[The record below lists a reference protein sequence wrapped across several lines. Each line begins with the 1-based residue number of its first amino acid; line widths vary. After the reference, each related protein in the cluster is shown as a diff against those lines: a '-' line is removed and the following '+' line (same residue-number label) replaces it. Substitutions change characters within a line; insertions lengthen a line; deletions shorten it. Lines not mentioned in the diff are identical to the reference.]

1 MKKKKIE
8 HYSDK
13 EALEFHNSNKSGKIE
28 IIPSKPMTTKRD
40 LALAYSPG
48 VAAPV
53 RAISENPDAAY
64 DYTSKG
70 NLVAVISNGSAILGM
85 GNLGALASKPVMEGK
100 AVLFKRFA
108 DINSIDIEIDSSDSI
123 EIINSIKNI
132 AGSFGGIN
140 LEDIAAPDCFVI
152 EEKLKKILDIPV
164 FHDDQHGTA
173 IITTAALINAL
184 DISKKS
190 IKKIKVVV
198 NGAGAS
204 AIACTNLLKNTGVL
218 KKNIIMLDSKGVLY
232 RGRKNLNQWKSAHAI
247 ETKKRTLDEAI
258 DGADVFL
265 GLSSKSILS
274 KKMVKKMAKNPII
287 FACANPDPEITPEEV
302 EEVRDDAI
310 IATGRS
316 DYPNQ
321 VNNLIGFPYIF
332 RGALDVRAK
341 TINEEM
347 KVAAAKAIASLARE
361 RVPDEVVAAMGG
373 DRPTY
378 GKEYIIPSTFDPR
391 LISVIPLAVAKAA
404 IKSGVA
410 RKKIKNFETYAD
422 QLKQRLDPSVTIMQ
436 GINSQIKKT
445 QKRIVFTDGEDQNTL
460 KAAIA
465 FKKNSL
471 GIPILVA
478 NEKIVKKRL
487 QEIGYG
493 ENFDIEIVKS
503 KSKEKR
509 GKYLKY
515 IFKKLH
521 GDKGELEPDVYA
533 SYLKDCERIIKNDRV
548 VWGSCMVSCG
558 DADAMVTGNTRRYGQ
573 SLDKVLKVV
582 DSRPGEIMFGLN
594 MIVNK
599 GRTIFIGDTS
609 VHEYPTSAQMA
620 EIAISASRVVRL
632 FGFNPKVAFLS
643 HSTFGQPITSRTKHI
658 RDAVDILKEKKVD
671 FKFDGDMQPDVA
683 LNEEYKELYPSSEI
697 VGNANVLIM
706 PGQHSAAISYKIM
719 KTLGDAKVIGPLLI
733 GLGEAIEIA
742 PLRSSTSDILNLASV
757 AAYSA
762 GVIDYNKKN

>member
-1 MKKKKIE
+1 MKKNKIE

-13 EALEFHNSNKSGKIE
+13 EALEFHHKKKSGKIE
-28 IIPSKPMTTKRD
+28 IISSKPMTTKRD

-53 RAISENPDAAY
+53 RAISKNPDAAY

-70 NLVAVISNGSAILGM
+70 NLVAVISNGSAVLGM

-108 DINSIDIEIDSSDSI
+108 DINSIDIEIDSSNPD
-123 EIINSIKNI
+123 EIIKSIKNI

-140 LEDIAAPDCFVI
+140 LEDIAAPDCFII
-152 EEKLKKILDIPV
+152 EEKLKKILNIPV

-190 IKKIKVVV
+190 INKIKVVV

-204 AIACTNLLKNTGVL
+204 AIACTNLLKKTGVPS
-218 KKNIIMLDSKGVLY
+218 KNIIMLDSKGVLY
-232 RGRKNLNQWKSAHAI
+232 RGRDNLNQWKSAHAI
-247 ETKKRTLDEAI
+247 ETKKRNLDEAI
-258 DGADVFL
+258 DGAEVFL

-274 KKMVKKMAKNPII
+274 KKMIKKMSKNPII

-302 EEVRDDAI
+302 AEVRKDAI
-310 IATGRS
+310 VATGRS

-347 KVAAAKAIASLARE
+347 KIAAANAIAYLARE

-373 DRPTY
+373 ERPAY
-378 GKEYIIPSTFDPR
+378 GKDYIIPSTFDPR
-391 LISVIPLAVAKAA
+391 LISVIPVAVAKAA
-404 IKSGVA
+404 IKSGVS
-410 RKKIKNFETYAD
+410 RKKIEDFEIYSD

-436 GINSQIKKT
+436 GINNQIKKN
-445 QKRIVFTDGEDQNTL
+445 QKKVIFADGEDEETL
-460 KAAIA
+460 KATIA
-465 FKKNSL
+465 FKNSGL
-471 GIPILVA
+471 GIPIIIA
-478 NEKIVKKRL
+478 KEEIINKKL
-487 QEIGYG
+487 KEIGYN
-493 ENFDIEIVKS
+493 ENLNIQIINSKNKTLREKYVKFLF
-503 KSKEKR
+503 E
-509 GKYLKY
+509 
-515 IFKKLH
+515 KLH
-521 GDKGELEPDVYA
+521 RKEGLLERDCDKLI
-533 SYLKDCERIIKNDRV
+533 RNDRV
-548 VWGSCMVSCG
+548 IWASCMVECG
-558 DADAMVTGNTRRYGQ
+558 DADAMVTGNTRKYSS
-573 SLDKVLKVV
+573 SLKKITKVV
-582 DSRPGEIMFGLN
+582 DARPGEIMFGLN
-594 MIVNK
+594 MVVNK
-599 GRTIFIGDTS
+599 GKTVFIADTT
-609 VHEYPTSAQMA
+609 VHEYPSAKQLA
-620 EIAISASRVVRL
+620 EIAKSAARVVRL
-632 FGFNPKVAFLS
+632 FGFDPKIAFLS

-658 RDAVDILKEKKVD
+658 RDAVEILKSMNVD

-683 LNEEYKELYPSSEI
+683 LNEEYKELYPFSEI
-697 VGNANVLIM
+697 VGKANVLIM
-706 PGQHSAAISYKIM
+706 PGQHSATISYKIM
-719 KTLGDAKVIGPLLI
+719 KTLGGAKVIGPLLI
-733 GLGEAIEIA
+733 GLGRAIEIA

-762 GVIDYNKKN
+762 NIINYRKVN

>member
-1 MKKKKIE
+1 MKKNKIE

-13 EALEFHNSNKSGKIE
+13 EALDFHHNKKSGKIE
-28 IIPSKPMTTKRD
+28 IISSKPMTTKRD

-53 RAISENPDAAY
+53 KAISKNPEAAY

-108 DINSIDIEIDSSDSI
+108 DINSIDIEIDSSDPE
-123 EIINSIKNI
+123 EIIKSIKSI
-132 AGSFGGIN
+132 SGSFGGIN
-140 LEDIAAPDCFVI
+140 LEDIAAPDCFII
-152 EEKLKKILDIPV
+152 EDKLKKLLDIPV

-190 IKKIKVVV
+190 IKNIKVVV

-204 AIACTNLLKNTGVL
+204 AIACTNLLKKTGVPP
-218 KKNIIMLDSKGVLY
+218 KNITMLDSKGVIY
-232 RGRKNLNQWKSAHAI
+232 KGRDNLNQWKTTHALD
-247 ETKKRTLDEAI
+247 TKNRTLSDAI

-265 GLSSKSILS
+265 GLSSKSILT
-274 KKMVKKMAKNPII
+274 KKMVGKMSKNPII

-302 EEVRDDAI
+302 EEVRKDAI

-347 KVAAAKAIASLARE
+347 KIAAANAIASLARE

-373 DRPTY
+373 ERPSY
-378 GKEYIIPSTFDPR
+378 GKDYIIPSTFDPR
-391 LISVIPLAVAKAA
+391 LISVIPVAVARAA
-404 IKSGVA
+404 MKSGVA
-410 RKKIKNFETYAD
+410 RKKIENFEHYSE
-422 QLKQRLDPSVTIMQ
+422 QLKQRLDPTVTIMQ
-436 GINSQIKKT
+436 GINNQIKKN
-445 QKRIVFTDGEDQNTL
+445 QKRVVFADGEDEETL

-465 FKKNSL
+465 FKKGGL
-471 GIPILVA
+471 GIPIIVA
-478 NEKIVKKRL
+478 KEEIIKKKL
-487 QEIGYG
+487 KEIGYS
-493 ENFDIEIVKS
+493 ENLDIEIINS
-503 KSKEKR
+503 KNKILREKYV
-509 GKYLKY
+509 KYL
-515 IFKKLH
+515 FEKLH
-521 GDKGELEPDVYA
+521 RKEGLLERDCDKLV
-533 SYLKDCERIIKNDRV
+533 RNDRV
-548 VWGSCMVSCG
+548 VWSSCMVECG
-558 DADAMVTGNTRRYGQ
+558 DADAMVTGNTRKYSS
-573 SLDKVLKVV
+573 SLKKVIKVV
-582 DSRPGEIMFGLN
+582 DARPGEIMFGLN

-599 GRTIFIGDTS
+599 GKTVFIADTT
-609 VHEYPTSAQMA
+609 VHEYPTSKQMA

-632 FGFNPKVAFLS
+632 FGFDPKVAFLS

-658 RDAVDILKEKKVD
+658 RDAVDILKSMKVD

-683 LNEEYKELYPSSEI
+683 LSEEYKDLYPFSEI
-697 VGNANVLIM
+697 VGKANVLVM
-706 PGQHSAAISYKIM
+706 PGQHSAAIAYKIM
-719 KTLGDAKVIGPLLI
+719 KTLGGAKVIGPLLI
-733 GLGEAIEIA
+733 GLGRAIEIV
-742 PLRSSTSDILNLASV
+742 PLRSSTSEILNLASV

-762 GVIDYNKKN
+762 GVINYGKVN

>member
-1 MKKKKIE
+1 MKKNKIE
-8 HYSDK
+8 HYSEK
-13 EALEFHNSNKSGKIE
+13 EALEFHHKKKSGKIE
-28 IIPSKPMTTKRD
+28 IISSKPMTTKRD

-53 RAISENPDAAY
+53 KAISKNPEAAY

-108 DINSIDIEIDSSDSI
+108 DINSIDIEIDSSDPE
-123 EIINSIKNI
+123 EIIKSIKSI
-132 AGSFGGIN
+132 SGSFGGIN
-140 LEDIAAPDCFVI
+140 LEDIAAPDCFII
-152 EEKLKKILDIPV
+152 EERLKKLLDIPV

-204 AIACTNLLKNTGVL
+204 AIACTNLLRKTGVPS
-218 KKNIIMLDSKGVLY
+218 KNILMLDSKGVIY
-232 RGRKNLNQWKSAHAI
+232 KGRDNVNQWKISHAI
-247 ETKKRTLDEAI
+247 DTKKRTLEDAI
-258 DGADVFL
+258 IGADVFL

-274 KKMVKKMAKNPII
+274 KEMVKKMSKNPII

-302 EEVRDDAI
+302 EEVRKDAI

-347 KVAAAKAIASLARE
+347 KIAAANAIASLARE

-373 DRPTY
+373 DRPSY
-378 GKEYIIPSTFDPR
+378 GKDYIIPSTFDPR
-391 LISVIPLAVAKAA
+391 LISVIPVAVAKAA
-404 IKSGVA
+404 MKTGVA
-410 RKKIKNFETYAD
+410 RKKIENFETYSE

-436 GINSQIKKT
+436 GINNQIKKN
-445 QKRIVFTDGEDQNTL
+445 QKRVVFADGEDEETL

-465 FKKNSL
+465 FKKGGL
-471 GIPILVA
+471 GIPIIVA
-478 NEKIVKKRL
+478 KEEIIKRKL
-487 QEIGYG
+487 KEIGYS
-493 ENFDIEIVKS
+493 ENLDIEIINS
-503 KSKEKR
+503 KNKILREKYV
-509 GKYLKY
+509 KYL
-515 IFKKLH
+515 FEKLH
-521 GDKGELEPDVYA
+521 RKEGLLERDCDKLI
-533 SYLKDCERIIKNDRV
+533 RNDRV
-548 VWGSCMVSCG
+548 VWSSCMVECG
-558 DADAMVTGNTRRYGQ
+558 DADAMVTGNTRRYSS
-573 SLDKVLKVV
+573 SLKKVIKVV
-582 DSRPGEIMFGLN
+582 DARPGEIMFGLN

-599 GRTIFIGDTS
+599 GKTVFIADTT
-609 VHEYPTSAQMA
+609 VHEYPTSKQMA

-632 FGFNPKVAFLS
+632 FGFDPKVAFLS

-658 RDAVDILKEKKVD
+658 RDAVDILKSRKVD

-683 LNEEYKELYPSSEI
+683 LSEEYKDLYPFSEI
-697 VGNANVLIM
+697 VGKANVLVM
-706 PGQHSAAISYKIM
+706 PGQHSAAIAYKIM
-719 KTLGDAKVIGPLLI
+719 KTLGGAKVIGPLLI
-733 GLGEAIEIA
+733 GLGRAIEIV
-742 PLRSSTSDILNLASV
+742 PLRSSTSEILNLASV

-762 GVIDYNKKN
+762 GVINYGKVN

>member
-1 MKKKKIE
+1 MKKNKIE

-28 IIPSKPMTTKRD
+28 IIPSKPMITKRD

-53 RAISENPDAAY
+53 RAIFEDPNVAY

-70 NLVAVISNGSAILGM
+70 NLVAVISNGSAVLGM

-108 DINSIDIEIDSSDSI
+108 DINSIDIEIDSSDPN
-123 EIINSIKNI
+123 EIIKSIKNI

-152 EEKLKKILDIPV
+152 EEKLKQILDIPV

-204 AIACTNLLKNTGVL
+204 AIACTNLLKNTGVPS
-218 KKNIIMLDSKGVLY
+218 KNIIMLDSKGVLY
-232 RGRKNLNQWKSAHAI
+232 RGRDNLNQWKSAHTI
-247 ETKKRTLDEAI
+247 KTKKRTLDDAI

-302 EEVRDDAI
+302 EEVRKDAI

-347 KVAAAKAIASLARE
+347 KVAAANAIASLARE

-391 LISVIPLAVAKAA
+391 LISVIPVAVAKAA

-410 RKKIKNFETYAD
+410 RKKIDNFDVYTD
-422 QLKQRLDPSVTIMQ
+422 QLKQRLDPSVTIIQ

-445 QKRIVFTDGEDQNTL
+445 QKRIVFTDGEDENTL

-465 FKKNSL
+465 FKKSGL

-478 NEKIVKKRL
+478 KEKVVKERL
-487 QEIGYG
+487 KDIGYS
-493 ENFDIEIVKS
+493 ENFEIEIVNSTDK
-503 KSKEKR
+503 KKR
-509 GKYLKY
+509 
-515 IFKKLH
+515 
-521 GDKGELEPDVYA
+521 DKYA
-533 SYLKDCERIIKNDRV
+533 SYLFKKLQRKEGMLERDCDRMVRNDRV
-548 VWGSCMVSCG
+548 IWTSCMVSCG
-558 DADAMVTGNTRRYGQ
+558 DADGAVTGNTRKYAT
-573 SLDKVLKVV
+573 SLEKVNKVI
-582 DSRPGEIMFGLN
+582 DARPGEIMFGLN

-599 GRTIFIGDTS
+599 GKTVFIGDTS
-609 VHEYPTSAQMA
+609 VHEYPNANQLA
-620 EIAISASRVVRL
+620 EIAISAARVVRL
-632 FGFNPKVAFLS
+632 FGFDPKVAFVS
-643 HSTFGQPITSRTKHI
+643 HSTFGQPVTSRTKHI
-658 RDAVDILKEKKVD
+658 RDAVEILQDKKVD
-671 FKFDGDMQPDVA
+671 FQFDGDMQPDVA
-683 LNEEYKELYPSSEI
+683 LNEKYKELYSFSGI
-697 VGNANVLIM
+697 VGNANILIM
-706 PGQHSAAISYKIM
+706 PGQHSAAISYKMM
-719 KTLGDAKVIGPLLI
+719 KELGGAKVIGPLLI
-733 GLGEAIEIA
+733 GLGQPIEIA

-762 GVIDYNKKN
+762 GVINYRKKN